1 MLIGKRNTD
10 SRVHIRSEDG
20 ERMSWEPSE
29 EYTEGMFY
37 SQSLIISDAI
47 ENMLTITK
55 NDLNRVMSDL
65 VSHVHMLSL
74 HATVVTDDLST
85 LELCKKINALIEEYN
100 SKKKVKE

>member
-1 MLIGKRNTD
+1 
-10 SRVHIRSEDG
+10 
-20 ERMSWEPSE
+20 MSWEPSE
-29 EYTEGMFY
+29 EYTEGMFN

-47 ENMLTITK
+47 SNMLIITK

-65 VSHVHMLSL
+65 VSHVYMLSL
-74 HATVVTDDLST
+74 RAIGITDDPST